1 MEEKEI
7 LKFLEKFVNDF
18 YEGIENEFS
27 NYMKKEK
34 VTKLSVG
41 KYNIDGADYLDNS
54 KSPII
59 ETIKKT
65 DSGIKIYY
73 KNRDIAPSPYN
84 VDEIFH
90 SFSLAELAD
99 TVLKRTK
106 YVKMLTDFYTQTE
119 DFFKDILKMNELL
132 TLEMNDEELEVL
144 AIHSDG
150 EKYSLVQGVVK
161 EINLKD
167 DRVFFVI
174 EDENKIKNYTH
185 LIGVDAGDLALMLK
199 ELLG

>member
-1 MEEKEI
+1 MQEKEI
-7 LKFLEKFVNDF
+7 LEFLENFVNDF
-18 YEGIENEFS
+18 YEGIENDFS
-27 NYMKKEK
+27 NYMKKQK

-73 KNRDIAPSPYN
+73 QNKNVAPSAYN

-90 SFSLAELAD
+90 TFSLAELAD

-106 YVKMLTDFYTQTE
+106 YIKMLTDFYAKTE
-119 DFFKDILKMNELL
+119 DIFKDILKMNELS
-132 TLEMNDEELEVL
+132 TLEINDEELEIL

-150 EKYSLVQGVVK
+150 EKYSLVQGIVK
-161 EINLKD
+161 EISLKD
-167 DRVFFVI
+167 DRVFFMI
-174 EDENKIKNYTH
+174 EDENKIKNYAH

-199 ELLG
+199 ELV